1 MINNQIKNVLVTGG
15 GGYVGSVLVPKLLKA
30 NYRVKVIDLFIYGK
44 DVLAKNKK
52 LLQIEGDIRDRQL
65 LTRELKGADSV
76 IHLAA
81 ISNDPTF
88 DLNPHLGKSVNFE
101 ASKLLADLS
110 LKSGIKRF
118 IFISTSSVYGI
129 KKEKNVSEN
138 LPLRPLTDY
147 SKYKVL
153 SEKYVHAK
161 NRPGF
166 TVLILRPA
174 TVCGYS
180 PRMRFDLTV
189 NLLTIQALVNK
200 KISVFGGKQLRP
212 NIHIEDI
219 TDLYVNSLEYPD
231 EAIGGKIFNAGY
243 ENLPVGEVA
252 RLVKKVLNDPQI
264 EIAVSPTDDMRSY
277 HISSQKAAREL
288 GFSPKHTVEEAILDI
303 KKAYEKGLFIK
314 PLENGLYYNLKLMKK
329 IKLK

>member
-1 MINNQIKNVLVTGG
+1 MIHNSIQNVVVTGG

-44 DVLAKNKK
+44 NVLPKNKK

-88 DLNPHLGKSVNFE
+88 DLNPLLGKSVNFE

-110 LKSGIKRF
+110 LKSAVKRF

-129 KKEKNVSEN
+129 KKEKNVTEN
-138 LPLRPLTDY
+138 LPLKPLTDY

-153 SEKYVHAK
+153 SEKYVHSK

-219 TDLYVNSLEYPD
+219 TDLYVKSLEYSD

-252 RLVKKVLNDPQI
+252 HLVKKVLNDPLI
-264 EIAVSPTDDMRSY
+264 EIAVSPTDDLRSY
-277 HISSQKAAREL
+277 HISSQNAAREL
-288 GFSPKHTVEEAILDI
+288 GFFPKHTVEEAIGDI

-314 PLENGLYYNLKLMKK
+314 PLENRLYYNLQLMKK

>member
-52 LLQIEGDIRDRQL
+52 LLQIEGDIRDRHL

-110 LKSGIKRF
+110 L
-118 IFISTSSVYGI
+118 
-129 KKEKNVSEN
+129 
-138 LPLRPLTDY
+138 
-147 SKYKVL
+147 
-153 SEKYVHAK
+153 KYVHAK

-200 KISVFGGKQLRP
+200 KISVF
-212 NIHIEDI
+212 
-219 TDLYVNSLEYPD
+219 
-231 EAIGGKIFNAGY
+231 
-243 ENLPVGEVA
+243 
-252 RLVKKVLNDPQI
+252 
-264 EIAVSPTDDMRSY
+264 
-277 HISSQKAAREL
+277 
-288 GFSPKHTVEEAILDI
+288 
-303 KKAYEKGLFIK
+303 
-314 PLENGLYYNLKLMKK
+314 
-329 IKLK
+329 